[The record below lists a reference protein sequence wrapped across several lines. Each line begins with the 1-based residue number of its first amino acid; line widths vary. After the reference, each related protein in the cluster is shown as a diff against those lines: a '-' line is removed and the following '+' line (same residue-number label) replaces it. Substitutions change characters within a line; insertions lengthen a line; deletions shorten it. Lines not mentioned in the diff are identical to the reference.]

1 MHVFLPTSLL
11 TKTHTALKRNLSS
24 WLTIALVM
32 LVTVTSQAQKLS
44 APHQHKSHD
53 VKRCGTMEYHDEQ
66 LRLDPLFEQKA
77 RALAAQKLKDL
88 ASQGNRPLNVQNN
101 IVIPVTVK
109 VVGTAAIQAFVTD
122 QAIQRQ
128 IDVLNRDFGGLNPDS
143 INIPAAFKGRFGKSK
158 IRFALAKRTPTGA
171 ATNGI
176 ERRTTTATFTS
187 GTVAN
192 LKSFA
197 GGGLDQ
203 WNGDQYLNIWVANFT
218 DGLLGI
224 ATFPNTGAAN
234 QQGVCVHYGAIDEPC
249 GGPFAGE
256 FDAGRT
262 LVHEVGHYLYL
273 FHIWGDDGSACTG
286 DDFRTPYGALPAS
299 CTGDTPNQAGP
310 SSGCLT
316 GVVTDACSSTPPGIM
331 YQNYMDYT
339 NDACYA
345 MFTVGQACRAEACID
360 LYRASL
366 KTSPALTPV
375 TAVNND
381 VRVTEILNPNS
392 RGYRCG
398 TTTSFC
404 SSTISPTVMIVNDG
418 DAPLTSLN
426 FIIRI
431 DGVTVGTQSWTGN
444 LAPYDFAYVALSPI
458 STTPGNHV
466 LVIRSDNPNGAAD
479 GRPASDSSIA
489 AYSVLPA
496 GVALPTTAQSFE
508 TTPFPPAG
516 WRVLNPDGGLTWV
529 RTTLAGN
536 PGTASARVNYYNYN
550 APGAVDYL
558 VSPKLSTVGADSL
571 DIRFNVAYAKYSNNP
586 AEWEELEV
594 VYSNDCGITWL
605 PTGYR
610 KVGNDLATNGGA
622 VVTGSFTPTAA
633 QWRTERIR
641 IGTCDLADEVVI
653 GFKGT
658 SRYGNNLY
666 LDNIVF
672 DKVSAPNPNVE
683 LTSIIVP
690 DGLYCDGNITPRVR
704 ITNKGNSAL
713 TSLSISYN
721 IDNGSNTVFNW
732 TGNLAKCSAPI
743 EVSLPSFTAPAG
755 PHIFKAFT
763 SNPNGVADQ
772 FTANDTAT
780 TNFAVVSNLAAPVVQ
795 NFESAGF
802 PPAAWTVQN
811 FDNNVTWSRASA
823 AQAGTGSMVMSNFTY
838 PLANTVDRFVSPK
851 VNGLANADSAFVSF
865 DYAYYQ
871 GNNYP
876 GSTTLPLD
884 TLELQVTTDCG
895 ATTTTVWKKWGED
908 LQTVRNP
915 NYPTNAAYVPNSAAE
930 WKNERI
936 DISSVVAGAA
946 DFQVFF
952 VAKGNRQNNLYIDN
966 INIFGRTLSARLKNQ
981 GYQIYPNPFAN
992 SFTIH
997 HVVPPADLQAA
1008 QVYNAAGQLVWDK
1021 RFNGNANT
1029 EVLVDLKNMARGVY
1043 VVKLIY
1049 NAKTI
1054 VERIVKN

>member
-1 MHVFLPTSLL
+1 MHVFLPSSYL
-11 TKTHTALKRNLSS
+11 TKTHTALKRNLRS
-24 WLTIALVM
+24 WLAIAVAM
-32 LVTVTSQAQKLS
+32 LVTVTSQAQKS
-44 APHQHKSHD
+44 DASHQHKHNGQ
-53 VKRCGTMEYHDEQ
+53 RCGTMEYHAEQ
-66 LRLDPLFEQKA
+66 LRLDPQFEAKA
-77 RALAAQKLKDL
+77 QALAAQKLKEYN
-88 ASQGNRPLNVQNN
+88 SQGNRPLNAQNL
-101 IVIPVTVK
+101 ITIPVTVK
-109 VVGTAAIQAFVTD
+109 VVGTAANQAYVTD
-122 QAIQRQ
+122 AAIQRQ

-143 INIPAAFKGRFGKSK
+143 VNIPAAFKPVFGRSK

-176 ERRTTTATFTS
+176 ERRVTTQTFTA
-187 GTVAN
+187 GTVNN
-192 LKSFA
+192 LKTFA

-234 QQGVCVHYGAIDEPC
+234 LQGVAIHFGAIDQPC

-256 FDAGRT
+256 FDGGRT

-273 FHIWGDDGSACTG
+273 FHIWGDDNGACTG
-286 DDFRTPYGALPAS
+286 DDFRTPYGTLPAS
-299 CTGDTPNQAGP
+299 CSGDTPNQAGP

-316 GVVTDACSSTPPGIM
+316 GVVTDACSNTPPGIM

-345 MFTVGQACRAEACID
+345 MFTAGQACRAEACID

-375 TAVNND
+375 SAINND
-381 VRVTEILNPNS
+381 ARVSEILNPNS
-392 RGYRCG
+392 RGFACG

-404 SSTISPTVMIVNDG
+404 GSTIAPTVLLVNDG
-418 DAPLTSLN
+418 DAPLTSVT
-426 FIIRI
+426 FQIRI
-431 DGVTVGTQSWTGN
+431 DGVNVATQNWTGN
-444 LAPYDFAYVALSPI
+444 IAPYDFLYVSLNAVN
-458 STTPGNHV
+458 TTPGAHT
-466 LVIRSDNPNGAAD
+466 LVIKTLNPNGAAD
-479 GRPASDSSIA
+479 GRPASDSAIA

-496 GVALPTTAQSFE
+496 GVALPTVAQSFE

-516 WRVLNPDGGLTWV
+516 WRIINPDNGITWT
-529 RTTLAGN
+529 RFATAGN

-550 APGAVDYL
+550 APGALDYL
-558 VSPKLSTVGADSL
+558 VSPKLNTVGADSL
-571 DIRFNVAYAKYSNNP
+571 EIRFNVAYAKYSNNP

-594 VYSNDCGITWL
+594 MYSNDCGITWL

-622 VVTGSFTPTAA
+622 TVTGSFTPTAA
-633 QWRTERIR
+633 QWRAERIR
-641 IGTCDLADEVVI
+641 IGLCGVADEVVI

-672 DKVSAPNPNVE
+672 DKISAPNPNVE
-683 LTSIIVP
+683 LTSVIAP
-690 DGLYCDGNITPRVR
+690 DGLYCDGAITPRVR
-704 ITNKGNSAL
+704 ITNKGNTAL
-713 TSLSISYN
+713 TSLTISYN

-743 EVSLPSFTAPAG
+743 EVTLPGFTGTPG
-755 PHIFKAFT
+755 PHVFKVFT

-772 FTANDTAT
+772 LPGNDTAT
-780 TNFAVVSNLAAPVVQ
+780 TNFAVVTSLAAPVAQ
-795 NFESAGF
+795 TFESQGF
-802 PPAAWTVQN
+802 PPAAWTIQN
-811 FDNNVTWSRASA
+811 FDNSVTWTRSTA
-823 AQAGTGSMVMSNFTY
+823 AQAGTGAMVIRNFNY
-838 PLANTVDRFVSPK
+838 PTANTLDRFISPK
-851 VNGLANADSAFVSF
+851 VSGLGSADSAFVSF

-895 ATTTTVWKKWGED
+895 ATTTTIWKKWGED

-915 NYPTNAAYVPNSAAE
+915 NYPTNSPYTPVQGAE

-936 DISSVVAGAA
+936 DISAAVRGAN

-952 VAKGNRQNNLYIDN
+952 VAKSNRQNNLYIDN
-966 INIFGRTLSARLKNQ
+966 INVFGRTLSARLKTQ
-981 GYQIYPNPFAN
+981 GYQIYPNPFGNA
-992 SFTIH
+992 FTIH

-1029 EVLVDLKNMARGVY
+1029 EVMVDLKNMARGVY